1 MANSDEALIRILDY
15 LDDYETD
22 LYDMLTYAGE
32 PGNIIISAKISA
44 VAEIINH
51 IEDTLGIVVRLP
63 DDF

>member
-22 LYDMLTYAGE
+22 LYDKLIYAGE
-32 PGNIIISAKISA
+32 PGNIIINAKISA

-51 IEDTLGIVVRLP
+51 IEATLGIDVRLP